1 MTWIK
6 ANLNVGIS
14 HELWDHFLK
23 VLSSLTQWVELVR
36 EWAVSRYIPEA
47 VAIKF
52 IFWSKWLF
60 DLFQRCRYLGFFS
73 NVENNGNAH

>member
-36 EWAVSRYIPEA
+36 EWAVSRYIP
-47 VAIKF
+47 VVVTIKIH
-52 IFWSKWLF
+52 IFGVNDYLICSKGVLPF
-60 DLFQRCRYLGFFS
+60 VFS
-73 NVENNGNAH
+73 M

>member
-14 HELWDHFLK
+14 HELWDHFLR

-36 EWAVSRYIPEA
+36 EWAVSHYIPE
-47 VAIKF
+47 VVSLKL
-52 IFWSKWLF
+52 IFWSEVFF
-60 DLFQRCRYLGFFS
+60 DLFLKCRYLS
-73 NVENNGNAH
+73 M